1 MKLTKRIYKGC
12 CIFLIFVVAI
22 EIYLRY
28 YWGFCDTVLTEE
40 NERYEYIAQ
49 PNQERFRFRKH
60 IRYNEFSM
68 RSRPVEKTDG
78 HRVLVFGDSVI
89 NGGVLT
95 DQDSLA
101 TMIIE
106 NTLNKYNSWGGVIRI
121 LNISYGSWGPDNCF
135 AFMQEYG
142 DFDAGL
148 IILII
153 SSHDAYDT
161 MTFEKVIDI
170 LPSYPS
176 KQYSFACYE
185 LWDRYLLPRF
195 FHKRQESKEPI
206 IKGNVFNP
214 GFKSFHDYVKE
225 KNIPFFIYLHPTLS
239 ELIAG
244 KYEIQ
249 GEEIVRFC
257 SDHHI
262 LLLQGLE
269 HEDVLDFRDKIHLN
283 ERGQRRLAE
292 ILLPEIEKS
301 LSVN

>member
-1 MKLTKRIYKGC
+1 MKKIITIGGC
-12 CIFLIFVVAI
+12 LFLIFIIVI
-22 EIYLRY
+22 EFYLRS

-40 NERYEYIAQ
+40 NDHYEYIAQ
-49 PNQERFRFRKH
+49 PNQYRFRFRRH

-68 RSRPVEKTDG
+68 RSRPVEKTG
-78 HRVLVFGDSVI
+78 RYRVLVFGDSVI

-101 TMIIE
+101 TTIIE
-106 NTLNKYNSWGGVIRI
+106 NILNKYNIDKGGVFQI

-142 DFDAGL
+142 DFNAGL
-148 IILII
+148 IILIV

-161 MTFEKVIDI
+161 MTFEKVVDI
-170 LPSYPS
+170 LPDYPS
-176 KQYSFACYE
+176 KQHRFACYE

-195 FHKRQESKEPI
+195 LNRRQERQEPI

-214 GFKSFHDYVKE
+214 GFRSFHDYVKE
-225 KNIPFFIYLHPTLS
+225 KNIPFFIYLHPTKS

-244 KYEIQ
+244 KYESQ

-257 SDHHI
+257 IDNHI
-262 LLLQGLE
+262 SLLRGLE
-269 HEDVLDFRDKIHLN
+269 YEDILDFRDNIHLN
-283 ERGQRRLAE
+283 ECGQKRLADT
-292 ILLPEIEKS
+292 LLPEIKKS
-301 LSVN
+301 LNIN